1 MTINKF
7 IKYTSLLVL
16 GIWMATNPGNAF
28 AANEKVEKTNKETI
42 NRLMQKQPD
51 GSRAEKGDLGALRKA
66 KRAEIISLKSSYET
80 KLNEFN
86 PIIERL
92 KNYSQEAGQYEAST
106 GDKVKKVGKVVTAVG
121 AAMMVIPGL
130 GTAAG
135 ALVTGLGALTIW
147 AGSTLND
154 PDQGRKA
161 AEKWLGGGSYAA
173 TVEQIKKNALQIKFD
188 ESEIPQDAKSDAD
201 VQKMLSLIR
210 DYNKDMTLLQNM
222 LNDFLPDAARL
233 DQLLEEYESMP
244 TSLSDGQELYAYYQ
258 YAGVDEHGEKKYNI
272 FYFVMDSDGSFK
284 SIDGVTRGCIP
295 LPAKLAESQSC
306 IFCPLFK
313 TLFTAVQNMST
324 KSYNALAQPLANV
337 VLVAFSLVVAFM
349 VLKNVSS
356 FTKQDAPKF
365 ITELLVNIFKVLV
378 AFYMLKNSN
387 IVYNYIIGPILKA
400 GFEFGSS
407 LLFEKGSSY
416 LASCKTPDLTNSAI
430 IGVIPT
436 YLYSN
441 LDCFIKAVQAEVSVP
456 QSIGSTLMCVARNAG
471 KENVGPVRNL
481 LWDFSMMFQGLAI
494 WVMGWI
500 MSLAF
505 AFYLID
511 ATIQLGIVGAL
522 MPFLIACWPFKA
534 TKTYTS
540 KGWSMFMNTFF
551 VYVFMGLVV
560 SINVQLLGQSLTG
573 GNGGFDEI
581 MRAING
587 NEVTKLKDL
596 LDIGFSGFLVFIA
609 CCLFAFKLTGQA
621 SSLAG
626 SMGHGGGPQIGSN
639 IGGLAANTATKGV
652 QGTAKFGIKTAK
664 TVSDK
669 TGLTSKINQGKDW
682 LANKALGMVGL
693 GRRSGKAGNAQA
705 RRSQMTAAAAGG
717 AAAAAAGTPPVPPSP
732 SGSGSS
738 DAATPTAQSQIKKM
752 QQTGP
757 RSTQPATPKPQTPP
771 SGGNNG
777 NNAGNGGNSDNTNNS
792 GGKGGAAKP
801 ATLQNQPSQPQNQE
815 QLRQQLEN
823 DYNNTANGKAGQQM
837 IQNQTAEVA
846 RNQKAENEAQGKMNY
861 HNRRADDY
869 LQKAQKSTDPTQKK
883 NFEDLANAQFN
894 EAVKAEAAYNK
905 AKADTQRAQ
914 AELNAIK
921 QENERYKNE
930 FVQTEMNKRQPTQK

>member
-28 AANEKVEKTNKETI
+28 AANEKVEKTVADFSKAKLSDGTALTTGKQMKVAVEEYTKLRNSKKSEFEANQKEFDKLRDEVKELCRGTWKERVNKQI
-42 NRLMQKQPD
+42 NESTAKLTEAWNNLSD
-51 GSRAEKGDLGALRKA
+51 AEK
-66 KRAEIISLKSSYET
+66 
-80 KLNEFN
+80 
-86 PIIERL
+86 ERL
-92 KNYSQEAGQYEAST
+92 KKTFNTDIASVD
-106 GDKVKKVGKVVTAVG
+106 GLKNAIVANFNSAWQGGKTVVTLGLESLKGLWVATG
-121 AAMMVIPGL
+121 ADTWFSDFKDTMVEFLADSLTPGFSYTYNAEAIISKCTF
-130 GTAAG
+130 GDRVPNEKYKQFREVAA
-135 ALVTGLGALTIW
+135 
-147 AGSTLND
+147 
-154 PDQGRKA
+154 KA
-161 AEKWLGGGSYAA
+161 
-173 TVEQIKKNALQIKFD
+173 EQ
-188 ESEIPQDAKSDAD
+188 AKSA
-201 VQKMLSLIR
+201 L
-210 DYNKDMTLLQNM
+210 DY
-222 LNDFLPDAARL
+222 
-233 DQLLEEYESMP
+233 MP
-244 TSLSDGQELYAYYQ
+244 E
-258 YAGVDEHGEKKYNI
+258 NI
-272 FYFVMDSDGSFK
+272 DSDASLMKYDVYVGLDENGNPKYQTHYFLMAKDGTLK
-284 SIDGVTRGCIP
+284 SISGVTAGCIP
-295 LPAKLAESQSC
+295 LPAKLAEAQSC

-313 TLFTAVQNMST
+313 TLFAAVQNMST
-324 KSYNALAQPLANV
+324 KSYNTLAQPLANV
-337 VLVAFSLVVAFM
+337 VLVAFALVVAFM

-378 AFYMLKNSN
+378 AFYMLKHST
-387 IVYNYIIGPILKA
+387 IVYDYIIGPVLKA
-400 GFEFGSS
+400 GFEFGTN
-407 LLFEKGSSY
+407 LLFARGDSY
-416 LASCKTPDLTNSAI
+416 LESCKNTAQ
-430 IGVIPT
+430 GVQMGVMPS
-436 YLYSN
+436 YLYTN

-471 KENVGPVRNL
+471 KENVGPVRNI

-494 WVMGWI
+494 WIMGWI

-560 SINVQLLGQSLTG
+560 SVNVELLGQSLSG
-573 GNGGFDEI
+573 GKGGFD
-581 MRAING
+581 AIITALNG

-626 SMGHGGGPQIGSN
+626 SMGHGGGTDIGSR

-652 QGTAKFGIKTAK
+652 QGTAKLGIKTAK

-669 TGLTSKINQGKDW
+669 TGLTGKINQGKDW

-717 AAAAAAGTPPVPPSP
+717 AAAAAAGTPPIPPSP

-777 NNAGNGGNSDNTNNS
+777 NNAGNGGNSGN
-792 GGKGGAAKP
+792 GGAAKP
-801 ATLQNQPSQPQNQE
+801 VTPQNQPSQPQNQE

-869 LQKAQKSTDPTQKK
+869 LQKAQKSTDPAQKK

>member
-28 AANEKVEKTNKETI
+28 AANEEVEKTNRETI

-51 GSRAEKGDLGALRKA
+51 GSHAEKGDLGALRKA

-154 PDQGRKA
+154 PDQGKKA

-337 VLVAFSLVVAFM
+337 VLVAFSLVIAFM

-416 LASCKTPDLTNSAI
+416 LASCKTPDLTNSAM

-573 GNGGFDEI
+573 GNGGFDAI
-581 MRAING
+581 MKALNG
-587 NEVTKLKDL
+587 NEVQKLKDL

-621 SSLAG
+621 SDLAG
-626 SMGHGGGPQIGSN
+626 SMGHGSSTNIGSR
-639 IGGLAANTATKGV
+639 IGGLAYNAATKGV
-652 QGTAKFGIKTAK
+652 QGGAKFGLKTIQTA
-664 TVSDK
+664 SDK
-669 TGLTSKINQGKDW
+669 TGLTGKLRQGKDW
-682 LANKALGMVGL
+682 LTDRTLGMVGL
-693 GRRSGKAGNAQA
+693 GRRSGKAGNATA
-705 RRSQMTAAAAGG
+705 RRSQAAAAL
-717 AAAAAAGTPPVPPSP
+717 AATAAGLPPVPPLP
-732 SGSGSS
+732 GGSGGSAS
-738 DAATPTAQSQIKKM
+738 DTVAQSHIKKM
-752 QQTGP
+752 
-757 RSTQPATPKPQTPP
+757 TQSGRRPQDPTVPNQQTPP
-771 SGGNNG
+771 TGDAASRTQQSSQQNGRNTEASASNHSSGDGSRT
-777 NNAGNGGNSDNTNNS
+777 ANTQQ
-792 GGKGGAAKP
+792 
-801 ATLQNQPSQPQNQE
+801 TQQSQGQE

-823 DYNNTANGKAGQQM
+823 DYNNTANGRAGQQM

-846 RNQKAENEAQGKMNY
+846 RNQRVENDAQNKMNY
-861 HNRRADDY
+861 HNRRANEY
-869 LQKAQKSTDPTQKK
+869 LQKAERATEPAQKQ
-883 NFEDLANAQFN
+883 NFENLANAQFN

-914 AELNAIK
+914 AELNNVK

-930 FVQTEMNKRQPTQK
+930 YIRTEMNRRRATQ

>member
-1 MTINKF
+1 MTINKL
-7 IKYTSLLVL
+7 IKYTSLLFL
-16 GIWMATNPGNAF
+16 GLWIVATPSNSF
-28 AANEKVEKTNKETI
+28 AANEKVENEI
-42 NRLMQKQPD
+42 VD
-51 GSRAEKGDLGALRKA
+51 FSKA
-66 KRAEIISLKSSYET
+66 KLS
-80 KLNEFN
+80 
-86 PIIERL
+86 
-92 KNYSQEAGQYEAST
+92 
-106 GDKVKKVGKVVTAVG
+106 D
-121 AAMMVIPGL
+121 
-130 GTAAG
+130 GTA
-135 ALVTGLGALTIW
+135 LTKGKQMKADVAKYAEDREKIRKKYEE
-147 AGSTLND
+147 AKKQFDDKHGEGRSKCFAAYKERMKNLFKDQND
-154 PDQGRKA
+154 
-161 AEKWLGGGSYAA
+161 EF
-173 TVEQIKKNALQIKFD
+173 KNALNKAIEDLFNDDGIFTKGWNIIANSWNIIWKNPINKGVW
-188 ESEIPQDAKSDAD
+188 ETAKSA
-201 VQKMLSLIR
+201 LSMAY
-210 DYNKDMTLLQNM
+210 DELQNH
-222 LNDFLPDAARL
+222 LNTKENSTSQLSAVSQVTFMQEKCNTNGVNDKFFEAYMKIAVDVDHWG
-233 DQLLEEYESMP
+233 DQLAAMP
-244 TSLSDGQELYAYYQ
+244 ATIDEDATLMVYQVSAGLDENGNPIYQNHYFLMSKDGTL
-258 YAGVDEHGEKKYNI
+258 
-272 FYFVMDSDGSFK
+272 K
-284 SIDGVTRGCIP
+284 SIGGVTDKCVP
-295 LPAKLAESQSC
+295 LPAKLAESRSC

-407 LLFEKGSSY
+407 LLFEKGNSY
-416 LASCKTPDLTNSAI
+416 LASCKTPDLTNSAM

-869 LQKAQKSTDPTQKK
+869 LQKAQKSTDPAQKK